1 MDTQAV
7 QEFLDRHI
15 DATLNR
21 SAGRW
26 DFAYHPYGD
35 DSYVL
40 HFHTEAESDGNHVIK
55 AGSFIPQMQEAYFA
69 FEPIEMT
76 GREALFSVNLGRA
89 WREVGRPDCL
99 PGEMSRL
106 EAQLALV
113 GHLANTTGEHDLPD
127 GAGVL
132 GELGE
137 VFMLREHVL
146 WLRTQRE
153 PNYSADAILK
163 FVSGWLALHQEP
175 VAP

>member
-1 MDTQAV
+1 MESQTI
-7 QEFLDRHI
+7 QEFLDKYI

-40 HFHTEAESDGNHVIK
+40 RFHTEAESDGNHVIK
-55 AGSFIPQMQEAYFA
+55 AGAFIPRAQEVYFV
-69 FEPIEMT
+69 FEQVEMT

-89 WREVGRPDCL
+89 WREVGHPDCL
-99 PGEMSRL
+99 PVEMSRL

-146 WLRTQRE
+146 WLRTRRE
-153 PNYSADAILK
+153 PDYSADAVSK
-163 FVSGWLALHQEP
+163 FVSDWVSLHQEP

>member
-1 MDTQAV
+1 MGTQAV
-7 QEFLDRHI
+7 QEFLDKHI

-26 DFAYHPYGD
+26 DFVYRPYGD
-35 DSYVL
+35 DRYMFY
-40 HFHTEAESDGNHVIK
+40 FHTAPTDDGNHTIRTGAFTPRAQKV
-55 AGSFIPQMQEAYFA
+55 YFV
-69 FEPIEMT
+69 FEPVEMT

-99 PGEMSRL
+99 PGGMSRL

-137 VFMLREHVL
+137 LFMLREHAL
-146 WLRTQRE
+146 WLRIQRE
-153 PNYSADAILK
+153 PDYSADAVSK

-175 VAP
+175 VVL

>member
-1 MDTQAV
+1 MGTRAV

-26 DFAYHPYGD
+26 DFMYRPYGD
-35 DSYVL
+35 DSYIL
-40 HFHTEAESDGNHVIK
+40 YFHTEPTDDGNHTIE
-55 AGSFIPQMQEAYFA
+55 AGAFIPQPPEVHFV
-69 FEPIEMT
+69 FEPVEMT
-76 GREALFSVNLGRA
+76 GREALFSVNLGHA
-89 WREVGRPDCL
+89 WRDAGHPDCL

-127 GAGVL
+127 GKGVL
-132 GELGE
+132 DELAE
-137 VFMLREHVL
+137 LFMLHEYGL

-153 PNYSADAILK
+153 PDYSTEAVLG
-163 FVSGWLALHQEP
+163 FVSGWLALHREP

>member
-1 MDTQAV
+1 MDTSAV
-7 QEFLDRHI
+7 QEFLDKHI
-15 DATLNR
+15 DATWNR

-35 DSYVL
+35 DSYAL
-40 HFHTEAESDGNHVIK
+40 RFHTEAESDGNHVIK
-55 AGSFIPQMQEAYFA
+55 AGAFIPRAQEVYFV
-69 FEPIEMT
+69 FEPVEMT

-113 GHLANTTGEHDLPD
+113 GHLANTVGEHDLPD

-132 GELGE
+132 DELAE
-137 VFMLREHVL
+137 LFMLRGHGL

-153 PNYSADAILK
+153 PDYSAGAVLE
-163 FVSGWLALHQEP
+163 FVSNWIALHRES

>member
-1 MDTQAV
+1 MDTLGV
-7 QEFLDRHI
+7 QEFLDKYI

-26 DFAYHPYGD
+26 DFAYRPYGD
-35 DSYVL
+35 DSCML
-40 HFHTEAESDGNHVIK
+40 RFHTAPGDDGNHVIK

-69 FEPIEMT
+69 FEPVEMT
-76 GREALFSVNLGRA
+76 GRESLFSVNLGRA
-89 WREVGRPDCL
+89 WREVGRPYCL

-132 GELGE
+132 DELAE
-137 VFMLREHVL
+137 MFMLREHGL
-146 WLRTQRE
+146 WLRIQRK
-153 PNYSADAILK
+153 PDYSADAVLK
-163 FVSGWLALHQEP
+163 FVSGWLALHREP

>member
-1 MDTQAV
+1 MDTRAV
-7 QEFLDRHI
+7 QEFLDKYI

-21 SAGRW
+21 SEGRW
-26 DFAYHPYGD
+26 DFVYRPYGD
-35 DSYVL
+35 DSCVL
-40 HFHTEAESDGNHVIK
+40 RFHTAPGDDGNHVIK

-69 FEPIEMT
+69 LEPIEMT
-76 GREALFSVNLGRA
+76 GRESLFSVNLGRA

-99 PGEMSRL
+99 PGGMSRF

-153 PNYSADAILK
+153 PDYSADTILK